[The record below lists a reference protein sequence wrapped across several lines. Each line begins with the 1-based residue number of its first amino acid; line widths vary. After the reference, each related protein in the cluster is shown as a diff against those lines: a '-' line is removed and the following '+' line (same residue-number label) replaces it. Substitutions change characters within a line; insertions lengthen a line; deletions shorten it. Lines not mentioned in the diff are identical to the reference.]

1 MLFWSTV
8 VSILQIVL
16 QFTVESSGDELC
28 CVESSGDE
36 LCCVESCGDEACR
49 VESCGDT
56 RRVKW

>member
-1 MLFWSTV
+1 MVLV
-8 VSILQIVL
+8 LQIVL
-16 QFTVESSGDELC
+16 QFT
-28 CVESSGDE
+28 VESSGDE